1 MKNDLVEKYIKLGK
15 VVPATFDPVF
25 KAVLKDPS
33 TRDYLVNLINYI
45 TKIPKKYL
53 KDNIRFSDNEPTIE
67 RAAEKGKRVDLLV
80 DVQNKMI
87 NIELNMEYYI
97 GINQKNNSYAHKL
110 AGINYS
116 VGEDYKENH
125 YLIQIS
131 IDNYDILNENDSP
144 LIREC
149 AVVDLKNTKIVDKY
163 YKIYHVN
170 LDKTLTKYYNK
181 NRKEDLTF
189 FEKSL
194 IILTRENKDELRELC
209 KGDEILMSVE
219 KKIEE
224 LSLNEE
230 IVGLYDA
237 AQIEKKVLN
246 TKIRN
251 AKEEGIQQ
259 GLEQGKI
266 DTAKKMLEK
275 NMDINIIS
283 EITGLTTEEI
293 TNLNSN

>member
-1 MKNDLVEKYIKLGK
+1 MKNDLVEKYIKQGK

-53 KDNIRFSDNEPTIE
+53 KDNIRFSDNEPAIE

-87 NIELNMEYYI
+87 NIELNMEYYT

-194 IILTRENKDELRELC
+194 IILTRENKDELRKLC
-209 KGDEILMSVE
+209 EGDEILMSVE

-251 AKEEGIQQ
+251 AEEEGMKKRNI
-259 GLEQGKI
+259 EI
-266 DTAKKMLEK
+266 AKKMLEK

>member
-1 MKNDLVEKYIKLGK
+1 M
-15 VVPATFDPVF
+15 
-25 KAVLKDPS
+25 
-33 TRDYLVNLINYI
+33 
-45 TKIPKKYL
+45 
-53 KDNIRFSDNEPTIE
+53 
-67 RAAEKGKRVDLLV
+67 
-80 DVQNKMI
+80 
-87 NIELNMEYYI
+87 
-97 GINQKNNSYAHKL
+97 NSY
-110 AGINYS
+110 
-116 VGEDYKENH
+116 
-125 YLIQIS
+125 
-131 IDNYDILNENDSP
+131 
-144 LIREC
+144 
-149 AVVDLKNTKIVDKY
+149 DKY

-194 IILTRENKDELRELC
+194 VILTPENKDELRKLC
-209 KGDEILMSVE
+209 DGDEILMSVE

-259 GLEQGKI
+259 GLEQGLEQGIQQGLEQGKI

-275 NMDINIIS
+275 NMDINTIS

>member
-53 KDNIRFSDNEPTIE
+53 KDNIRFSDNEPAIE

-87 NIELNMEYYI
+87 NIELNMEYYT

-131 IDNYDILNENDSP
+131 IDNYDILNEDDSP

-251 AKEEGIQQ
+251 AKEEGMK
-259 GLEQGKI
+259 QGKI
-266 DTAKKMLEK
+266 RVFH
-275 NMDINIIS
+275 I
-283 EITGLTTEEI
+283 
-293 TNLNSN
+293 

>member
-53 KDNIRFSDNEPTIE
+53 KDNIRFSDNEPAIE

-87 NIELNMEYYI
+87 NIELNMEYYT

-181 NRKEDLTF
+181 NRNKDLTF

-194 IILTRENKDELRELC
+194 IILTREDKDELRKLC
-209 KGDEILMSVE
+209 EGDEILMSVE

-246 TKIRN
+246 TKIKN
-251 AKEEGIQQ
+251 AEEEGMK
-259 GLEQGKI
+259 QGKI
-266 DTAKKMLEK
+266 DTAKKLLEEK
-275 NMDINIIS
+275 IDVNIIS
-283 EITGLTTEEI
+283 KVTGLTTEEI